1 MANWWVIPFFYLFT
15 NFILFLFSRL
25 VQFSHSLFI
34 VVLCTYICLCTTS
47 TSMACSC
54 LQNAHPALYSMMVFA
69 LIVVRT
75 STIKVP
81 LRRWLTCAYRAITPA
96 SIVKAALITSV
107 WTAMKTLSCT
117 SSVILRCIAIQHLYS
132 IVSTSQ
138 IGITEFMCCWLPFY

>member
-1 MANWWVIPFFYLFT
+1 MSDRSLSSTFLLISFYSCFHVW
-15 NFILFLFSRL
+15 FSSVTVCL
-25 VQFSHSLFI
+25 SLCY
-34 VVLCTYICLCTTS
+34 VRICLCTTS
-47 TSMACSC
+47 SMACSC
-54 LQNAHPALYSMMVFA
+54 LQNARPALYSMMVFA
-69 LIVVRT
+69 LIVVQT
-75 STIKVP
+75 NTIKVP

-96 SIVKAALITSV
+96 SIVKAVLITSV